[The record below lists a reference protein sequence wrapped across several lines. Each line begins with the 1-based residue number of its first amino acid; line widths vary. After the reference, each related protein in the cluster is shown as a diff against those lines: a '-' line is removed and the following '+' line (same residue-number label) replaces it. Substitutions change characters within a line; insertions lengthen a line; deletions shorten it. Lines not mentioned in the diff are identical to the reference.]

1 MTSFLRENFVFIAE
15 SAVLMLLL
23 KSTLILAVGLLLL
36 KFSRSVRASLRHLAL
51 ACTFAVV
58 LVLPVATLLAP
69 PLRLEVPDSRVVS
82 TELVAA
88 TAEVVAATVG
98 PNVASSKPANSTQQF
113 TVSIGAILFS
123 VWTLGAALVL
133 FKLASS
139 LWKLRT
145 VRRSAIPSLEVNQIV
160 QELSQQAGVRHSI
173 EVLLHD
179 GIDVP
184 MTYGFVRPVILL
196 PIDAGTWN
204 ETELHQVF
212 VHELEHIKRFD
223 WSVQVMARVAC
234 AVYWFQPLVWMAWR
248 KLCLEAEKSCDDAV
262 LVRSDQADYAE
273 HLLSLA
279 RRLSNTL
286 ASPVLSMANRSDLS
300 RRVSSILDTGQ
311 VRGRAGSAW
320 IVVAL
325 VLSFAAVSAIAP
337 DFAVTRTYGQTVQS
351 RKVTNARSDALNEG
365 LLKATE
371 AGKENAI
378 KELLDAGADIN
389 GVVHGD
395 GTALIVAA
403 REGYKNIV
411 ELLLERGADPNLAA
425 SGDGSPLIMA
435 AREGHDAIAE
445 LLIGKGAQVNQI
457 VEGDESALIQAS
469 SEGRLSTVKLLIS
482 RGADVNLRAWSGGQD
497 GEWRT
502 ALIMA
507 RRNGHSAVAETLVQF
522 GARE

>member
-1 MTSFLRENFVFIAE
+1 
-15 SAVLMLLL
+15 
-23 KSTLILAVGLLLL
+23 
-36 KFSRSVRASLRHLAL
+36 
-51 ACTFAVV
+51 
-58 LVLPVATLLAP
+58 
-69 PLRLEVPDSRVVS
+69 
-82 TELVAA
+82 
-88 TAEVVAATVG
+88 
-98 PNVASSKPANSTQQF
+98 
-113 TVSIGAILFS
+113 
-123 VWTLGAALVL
+123 
-133 FKLASS
+133 
-139 LWKLRT
+139 
-145 VRRSAIPSLEVNQIV
+145 
-160 QELSQQAGVRHSI
+160 
-173 EVLLHD
+173 
-179 GIDVP
+179 VP

-196 PIDAGTWN
+196 PIDAWKWN
-204 ETELHQVF
+204 ETELRQVF

-223 WSVQVMARVAC
+223 WLVQVMARVAC

-248 KLCLEAEKSCDDAV
+248 KLCLEAERSCDDAV

-286 ASPVLSMANRSDLS
+286 TSPVLSMANRSDLS

-320 IVVAL
+320 IVLAL
-325 VLSFAAVSAIAP
+325 VLSVAAVSAIAP
-337 DFAVTRTYGQTVQS
+337 EFAVTRTYGQTVQS

-371 AGKENAI
+371 AGKGNAI

-389 GVVHGD
+389 GVVDGD

-411 ELLLERGADPNLAA
+411 ELLIERGADPNLAA